1 MTTGHTLMV
10 LFASEYEAPFSGYS
24 LNPPCLSNRQGHPYL
39 AFDTAIQ
46 ETAQFTAIMPS
57 NYTASGIKVKV
68 HHAATGTTGT
78 LGWIVDFER
87 IGSGIT
93 DTDADNFGLAT
104 TITAQNVP
112 ATQGMLDIVST
123 NLAVASS
130 YSSIEAGEIFRF
142 RIKRDVANDTCAVDG
157 ELHAIELMEL

>member
-1 MTTGHTLMV
+1 MTTGHTL
-10 LFASEYEAPFSGYS
+10 LTFFAAEYEPGFSGNS
-24 LNPPCLSNRQGHPYL
+24 LNPPVLSNRNGHPYL
-39 AFDTAIQ
+39 SFDTATQ
-46 ETAQFTAIMPS
+46 ETAVFTSIMPS
-57 NYTASGIKVKV
+57 HFTNSGVKVKV

-93 DTDADNFGLAT
+93 DTDADNYGLAT

-112 ATQGMLDIVST
+112 STQGMLDIVST
-123 NLAVASS
+123 NLAAASA
-130 YSSIEAGEIFRF
+130 YSSITAGDIFRI
-142 RIKRDVANDTCAVDG
+142 RIKRDVTNDTFAADG